1 MYLPPCP
8 LPRQGYKQKEGVGTL
23 LYYLVEA
30 LDCPTVNN
38 KQNPRQTIYSTPQ
51 TGIYITLT
59 WAFLAHYPHRL
70 ELSRFQQGIIMLNAL
85 NSYVNQWPI
94 ATDCDKSS

>member
-1 MYLPPCP
+1 M
-8 LPRQGYKQKEGVGTL
+8 

-59 WAFLAHYPHRL
+59 WAFLAHYPSVEIVQISVEDNFAKR
-70 ELSRFQQGIIMLNAL
+70 
-85 NSYVNQWPI
+85 PI
-94 ATDCDKSS
+94 TNMSAGEGHSLTMQK